1 MSDYVTAPANA
12 NVLYRADNKAVENLK
27 AIRENL
33 GRVCKHHINRYV
45 QVETI
50 DGQVLAGRIANVEN
64 GILFLGVTSPPM
76 TRQFF
81 YPFNPYWSNEV
92 ILPLVLYEL
101 LVISLLA

>member
-1 MSDYVTAPANA
+1 MSEYATVQANA

-33 GRVCKHHINRYV
+33 GKVCKQHINRYV
-45 QVETI
+45 QVENL
-50 DGQVLAGRIANVEN
+50 DGQILTGRIANVEN
-64 GILFLGVTSPPM
+64 GILYLAVSYPPM

-81 YPFNPYWSNEV
+81 APYYPFYYNEV